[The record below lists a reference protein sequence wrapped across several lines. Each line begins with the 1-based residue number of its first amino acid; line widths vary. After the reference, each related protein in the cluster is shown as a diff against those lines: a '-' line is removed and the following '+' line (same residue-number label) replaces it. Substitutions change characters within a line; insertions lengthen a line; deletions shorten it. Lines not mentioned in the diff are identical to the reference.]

1 MGELVT
7 TKQLCEL
14 LSVSRQAVYKW
25 RKSGLPVAIDNSARG
40 GKLIRYNWREVID
53 WLQKRN

>member
-1 MGELVT
+1 MDGLVT

-25 RKSGLPVAIDNSARG
+25 RKSGLPVAIDNSGRG
-40 GKLIRYNWREVID
+40 GKLIRYDWREVIE
-53 WLQKRN
+53 WLQERK